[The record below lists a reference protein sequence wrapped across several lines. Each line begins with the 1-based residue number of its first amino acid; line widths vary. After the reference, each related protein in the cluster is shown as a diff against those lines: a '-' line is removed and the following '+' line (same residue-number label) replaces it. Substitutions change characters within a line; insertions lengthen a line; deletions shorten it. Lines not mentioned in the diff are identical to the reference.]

1 MSAGSGSM
9 EFWRGL
15 RATPPMIVAIAP
27 FGLLFGALAADNGF
41 SVPEATLMSAL
52 VYGGASQIV
61 GVELFGQRVAP
72 WMIVLSIF
80 IVNTRSILYSAA
92 AGRLIGHWPGAQQ
105 ALAFFLLVD
114 LQYAE
119 TEREAEQGRK
129 VTFAWYLGLALPI
142 YLAWIA
148 EAAVGAAFGRLVT
161 DPHALGLD
169 FLVPIYFLSLVMGFR
184 RRANWLPVVA
194 ASAIVSMLAYVTVGS
209 PWHVSIGA
217 LAGILLA
224 AAMPLPRYV
233 EPARG

>member
-1 MSAGSGSM
+1 MASGSGST
-9 EFWRGL
+9 EFWRGA
-15 RATPPMIVAIAP
+15 RATPTMIIAIAP

-41 SVPEATLMSAL
+41 SVLEATLMSAL

-61 GVELFGQRVAP
+61 GVELFGQRAAP

-92 AGRLIGHWPGAQQ
+92 VGRLIGSWSAARK

-119 TEREAEQGRK
+119 SEREAERGHRL
-129 VTFAWYLGLALPI
+129 TFAWYLGLGLPI
-142 YLAWIA
+142 YLTWIA
-148 EAAVGAAFGRLVT
+148 EAAVGAAFGRLIT
-161 DPHALGLD
+161 DPYALGLD
-169 FLVPIYFLSLVMGFR
+169 FLVPVYFLSLVMGFR

-194 ASAIVSMLAYVTVGS
+194 ASAMGSMLAYVTLGS
-209 PWHVSIGA
+209 PWHVTIGA

-224 AAMPLPRYV
+224 AAMPLPRYA
-233 EPARG
+233 EPKRG